1 MLVPLSEPINIQ
13 PCSVPSCAHSY
24 LPHEAEFPKAELI
37 LFTLVHNKC
46 GHQLMGKPHIKEIAQ
61 NEEATGWRSYS
72 LSKIRYIYF
81 ILGWRQVL
89 TKVTLVMQLSKVN
102 SPAAHEIDFL
112 KILCIKVKYYFWG
125 IHQLIFVC

>member
-1 MLVPLSEPINIQ
+1 
-13 PCSVPSCAHSY
+13 
-24 LPHEAEFPKAELI
+24 
-37 LFTLVHNKC
+37 
-46 GHQLMGKPHIKEIAQ
+46 MGKPHIKEIAQ

-102 SPAAHEIDFL
+102 SPAAYEIDFL
-112 KILCIKVKYYFWG
+112 KILYIKVKYYFWG